1 MIRPR
6 LAVAAAAVLA
16 ATACGAPAPPGE
28 LVPALRTQL
37 TQVDQTITAEDYTQA
52 RDDLDAL
59 AAQTATARDE
69 GRITPDQADRL
80 LAAITRVTV
89 NLPEP
94 ASPTPATQPAPPS
107 RSTTKTGDPRHTP
120 QNADPSRQG
129 DTQDRGEQE
138 GNGEENGRT
147 GEDGKGEEKGS
158 DKEKDNSNG
167 KGKDAEGATNE
178 NSSGPDDGHGN

>member
-28 LVPALRTQL
+28 LVPTLRTQL
-37 TQVDQTITAEDYTQA
+37 TQVDQAITAGDYTQA

-69 GRITPDQADRL
+69 GRITPDQADRI
-80 LAAITRVTV
+80 LAAITPLAA

-94 ASPTPATQPAPPS
+94 ASPTPATPPAPPS
-107 RSTTKTGDPRHTP
+107 EPTTNTGDRRDTP
-120 QNADPSRQG
+120 QSTDPSRQG

-138 GNGEENGRT
+138 GNSDENGRT
-147 GEDGKGEEKGS
+147 GED
-158 DKEKDNSNG
+158 
-167 KGKDAEGATNE
+167 
-178 NSSGPDDGHGN
+178 

>member
-6 LAVAAAAVLA
+6 LVVAAAAVLA

-37 TQVDQTITAEDYTQA
+37 TQVDQAITAGDYTQA

-69 GRITPDQADRL
+69 GRITTDQADRI
-80 LAAITRVTV
+80 LAAIPRVAA

-107 RSTTKTGDPRHTP
+107 EPTTNTGDRRDTL
-120 QNADPSRQG
+120 QNTDPSPEG
-129 DTQDRGEQE
+129 DTRGRSEQE

-147 GEDGKGEEKGS
+147 EEEGKGEEKGNE
-158 DKEKDNSNG
+158 KEKGNSNG

-178 NSSGPDDGHGN
+178 NSGGPDDGHGN

>member
-6 LAVAAAAVLA
+6 LVVAAAAVLA

-37 TQVDQTITAEDYTQA
+37 TQVDQAITAEDYTQA

-69 GRITPDQADRL
+69 GRITPDQADRI
-80 LAAITRVTV
+80 LAAITRLAA

-94 ASPTPATQPAPPS
+94 ASPTPATPPAPPS
-107 RSTTKTGDPRHTP
+107 EPTTNTADRRGTRRALTRPRKATREAAASKKATVRRTAGP
-120 QNADPSRQG
+120 
-129 DTQDRGEQE
+129 
-138 GNGEENGRT
+138 GR
-147 GEDGKGEEKGS
+147 
-158 DKEKDNSNG
+158 
-167 KGKDAEGATNE
+167 
-178 NSSGPDDGHGN
+178 

>member
-6 LAVAAAAVLA
+6 LVVAAAAVLA

-37 TQVDQTITAEDYTQA
+37 TQVDQAIIAEDYTQA

-69 GRITPDQADRL
+69 SRITPDQADRI
-80 LAAITRVTV
+80 LAAITRLAA

-94 ASPTPATQPAPPS
+94 ASPTPATPPAPPS
-107 RSTTKTGDPRHTP
+107 EPITNTGDRRDTP
-120 QNADPSRQG
+120 QSTDPSPEG
-129 DTQDRGEQE
+129 DTQGRGEQE

-147 GEDGKGEEKGS
+147 GEEGKREEKGT
-158 DKEKDNSNG
+158 DKEKGNSNG
-167 KGKDAEGATNE
+167 KGKNAEGATNE